1 MKPPLFDDRAR
12 ILRQQRAARLDGD
25 RFLHDRA
32 FDDCLDRLADVA
44 VAFDTAVIIGGN
56 DQRWHDRLAA
66 IVPNVRNIG
75 ADVAP
80 ESIDLCI
87 SIGDLES
94 ANDVQ
99 SAAFALRH
107 TLRPGGL
114 LLGAIVG
121 GTSLPRL
128 RNAMLAADRI
138 NGGASP
144 RLHPSIDGPSLAALL
159 LSVGF
164 SEPVVDVDRVLVNYP
179 TLDRLVGDLRAMG
192 CTNVLDQRS
201 RRAIGRRGLAAARAA
216 FLEGANHGVERF
228 ELLHFAAWA
237 PETKMRQRVD

>member
-1 MKPPLFDDRAR
+1 MKPPLFDERAR
-12 ILRQQRAARLDGD
+12 SLRQQRAARLAGD
-25 RFLHDRA
+25 RFLQNRA

-44 VAFDTAVIIGGN
+44 VTFDTAVIVGGN
-56 DQRWHDRLAA
+56 DQCWHDRLAA
-66 IVPNVRNIG
+66 IAPNVRNVG
-75 ADVAP
+75 ADLAP

-107 TLRPGGL
+107 MLRPGGL

-138 NGGASP
+138 DGGASP

-164 SEPVVDVDRVLVNYP
+164 CEPVVDVDRVSVNYAN
-179 TLDRLVGDLRAMG
+179 LDRLVGDLRAMG
-192 CTNVLDQRS
+192 CTNILDQRS
-201 RRAIGRRGLAAARAA
+201 RRPISRRGLAAARMD
-216 FLEGANHGVERF
+216 FLDGLDSAVERF

-237 PETKMRQRVD
+237 PQN

>member
-1 MKPPLFDDRAR
+1 MIPPLFDERAR
-12 ILRQQRAARLDGD
+12 SLRQQRAARLDGD

-32 FDDCLDRLADVA
+32 FEDCLDRLADVA
-44 VAFDTAVIIGGN
+44 VTFDTAVIVGGN
-56 DQRWHDRLAA
+56 DRRWHDRLAA
-66 IVPNVRNIG
+66 IVPNVRTVG
-75 ADVAP
+75 TDVAP

-99 SAAFALRH
+99 SAAFALRQM
-107 TLRPGGL
+107 LRPGGL

-128 RNAMLAADRI
+128 RNAMLAADLI
-138 NGGASP
+138 DGGASP

-164 SEPVVDVDRVLVNYP
+164 SEPIVDVDRVSVSYLNF
-179 TLDRLVGDLRAMG
+179 DRLVGDLRAMG
-192 CTNVLDQRS
+192 CTNILDKRS
-201 RRAIGRRGLAAARAA
+201 RRTIGRRGLAAARTA
-216 FLEGANHGVERF
+216 FLDGEDHGVERF

-237 PETKMRQRVD
+237 PRF